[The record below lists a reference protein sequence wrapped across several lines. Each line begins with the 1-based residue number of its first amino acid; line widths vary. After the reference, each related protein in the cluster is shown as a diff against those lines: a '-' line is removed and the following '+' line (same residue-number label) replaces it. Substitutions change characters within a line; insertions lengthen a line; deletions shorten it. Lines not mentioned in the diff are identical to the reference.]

1 MEESAWDEGTSSQ
14 KTGEEE
20 KRVHG
25 ELVLQVLREAVVGF
39 SVISEGVLARA

>member
-1 MEESAWDEGTSSQ
+1 MEESAWDEGTSSE
-14 KTGEEE
+14 KTGEE

-39 SVISEGVLARA
+39 SVISGGMLARA